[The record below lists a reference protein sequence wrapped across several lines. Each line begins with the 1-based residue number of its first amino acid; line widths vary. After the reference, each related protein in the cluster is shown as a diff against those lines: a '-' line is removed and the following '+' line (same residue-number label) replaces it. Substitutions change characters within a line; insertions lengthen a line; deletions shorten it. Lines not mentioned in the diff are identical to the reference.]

1 VKKILFFLI
10 AVSLTVPVIRIG
22 AQEGLSITIVPQ
34 AVMPIGSM
42 SGDFGFGGGAE
53 LNVDYR
59 MPFAQWL
66 FARVGA
72 GYFSSKNSITSEN
85 LSLIPVYAGVGV
97 VLPAQSRLA
106 ATLAIG
112 AGYGTGLYSG
122 ESGGSLYYRGDAGIQ
137 FAVNPAF
144 ALGLGV
150 TYHVVSSKP
159 DPLYQGIGF
168 GLSLTY
174 SPGRAASRSKIE
186 YQNIQLDPVF
196 PVFYKYYDESP
207 IGAVS
212 IANEEGGKIE
222 DIRISF
228 YTKRYMDE
236 PKFSAIIPEM
246 KKGETKTI
254 PLFALFN
261 SDVLN
266 ITESDKAAARIAIDY
281 SYQGDD
287 RRSETQATL
296 ELFHRNAITWDDDR
310 KAAAFVTANDP
321 DVIRFSNAVAG
332 TVREDGGRTVNLDF
346 SIGMAMFQALEL
358 QGLNYVID
366 PSSSYAELSQNKFAV
381 DYLKY
386 PGETLYYGAGDCD
399 DLSTCYNALL
409 SSVGI
414 ETAYITIPGHIFMAF
429 ALNMEPEEAEKT
441 FLKPENL
448 IFRDNRVWVP
458 VETTMVSDG
467 FLDAWT
473 MGAKQWRDNNEMGRA
488 DFWPVRE
495 AQAIYAPV
503 GASNAGEIDIPSPS
517 AILDAFVSENRRF
530 IHLEIDDRETRL
542 KTAVDSSVGAPRD
555 INRLGLLYAR
565 YGLYPEAKIQFKK
578 AADKDSIPAMV
589 NLGNVL
595 YLSGDYRKAADSYQR
610 VLKHS
615 PNSPRALL
623 GLAKSQY
630 ELENLGEV
638 KETYTRLKETNPE
651 LAEKYAYLGGGGT
664 GTARAGALD
673 YREVAEWED

>member
-1 VKKILFFLI
+1 MKKVLFFLI
-10 AVSLTVPVIRIG
+10 AVFIIIPLVNIG
-22 AQEGLSITIVPQ
+22 AQEGLSIAIVPQ
-34 AVMPIGSM
+34 ALIPIGSM

-53 LNVDYR
+53 LNIDYR

-66 FARVGA
+66 FARAGA
-72 GYFSSKNSITSEN
+72 GYFSSKNAITLEN
-85 LSLIPVYAGVGV
+85 LSLIPIFAGIGA
-97 VLPAQSRLA
+97 VLPAQSRLS
-106 ATLAIG
+106 ATLAIE

-159 DPLYQGIGF
+159 NPLYQGIGF

-174 SPGRAASRSKIE
+174 SPGRAANRSKIE

-212 IANEEGGKIE
+212 ISNEESGKIE

-228 YTKRYMDE
+228 YAKRYMDE
-236 PKFSAIIPEM
+236 PKFSAVIPEM
-246 KKGETKTI
+246 KKGESKTI

-261 SDVLN
+261 SDVLD
-266 ITESDKAAARIAIDY
+266 ITESDKAAARITIDY
-281 SYQGDD
+281 SYQGED

-321 DVIRFSNAVAG
+321 DVIRFSNAIAG

-346 SIGMAMFQALEL
+346 SIGMAMFQALGL

-429 ALNMEPEEAEKT
+429 ALNLEVEEAKKT
-441 FLKPENL
+441 FLNPDNL
-448 IFRDNRVWVP
+448 IFRDGRVWVP
-458 VETTMVSDG
+458 IETTMVSEG
-467 FLDAWT
+467 FLDAWI
-473 MGAKQWRDNNEMGRA
+473 MGAKQWRDNDEMGRA

-495 AQAIYAPV
+495 SQDVYAPV
-503 GASNAGEIDIPSPS
+503 GASSAGEVDIPSPS
-517 AILDAFVSENRRF
+517 AILDSFISENRRF
-530 IHLEIDDRETRL
+530 IKMEIDDRETKL
-542 KTAVDSSVGAPRD
+542 KAAVVSSVGAPRD
-555 INRLGLLYAR
+555 VNRLGLLYAR
-565 YGLYPEAKIQFKK
+565 YGLYPEAQIQFEK
-578 AADKDSIPAMV
+578 AAERNSIPAIV
-589 NLGNVL
+589 NLGNIL

-610 VLKHS
+610 VLKLS
-615 PNSPRALL
+615 PNSSRALL

-630 ELENLGEV
+630 EMENLGKV
-638 KETYTRLKETNPE
+638 KEIYTQLKDINPE
-651 LAEKYAYLGGGGT
+651 LAQKYAYLGSGDT
-664 GTARAGALD
+664 GTARAGALN
-673 YREVAEWED
+673 YREVAEWKD